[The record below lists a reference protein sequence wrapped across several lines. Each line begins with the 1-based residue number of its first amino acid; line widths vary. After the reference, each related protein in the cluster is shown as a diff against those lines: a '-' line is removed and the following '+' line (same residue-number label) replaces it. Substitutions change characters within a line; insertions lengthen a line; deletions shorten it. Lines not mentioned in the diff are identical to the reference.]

1 MVKNKY
7 KVVIIGAGP
16 AGLAT
21 ALNLIKCGVTDILV
35 IEKHIFPRYKCCAG
49 YITAKTKKAYEELG
63 LNADDCHYSL
73 IKDFQILYKFRSR
86 LKIDNKFLFTNR
98 YIDRVEL
105 DDKFFRLAT
114 EQGIAVLEGV
124 KITGHDIEKTRSRFL
139 TEAKS
144 VTKILFCGRNVR
156 IRQQIPKEQKEKY
169 RYAVDL

>member
-1 MVKNKY
+1 MVQHSY
-7 KVVIIGAGP
+7 ETIIIGAGP

-35 IEKHIFPRYKCCAG
+35 IEKHVFPRYKCCAG

-73 IKDFQILYKFRSR
+73 IKDFKILYNLRSR

-105 DDKFFRLAT
+105 DYKFFRLAT
-114 EQGIAVLEGV
+114 ERGIAVLDGV
-124 KITGHDIEKTRSRFL
+124 KINWHDIEK
-139 TEAKS
+139 
-144 VTKILFCGRNVR
+144 
-156 IRQQIPKEQKEKY
+156 
-169 RYAVDL
+169 